1 MTYLTAPGAMFVS
14 FGFKTL
20 NTEEIK
26 IIDLSKLNKSSFVS
40 FGCFREGFKKKKSME
55 FSISSGGTPPLQKYG
70 INIFFYFIYGF

>member
-26 IIDLSKLNKSSFVS
+26 IIDLSKLISSFVL
-40 FGCFREGFKKKKSME
+40 FGCFIKTFKKLWQN
-55 FSISSGGTPPLQKYG
+55 FLNQIISFL
-70 INIFFYFIYGF
+70 N

>member
-26 IIDLSKLNKSSFVS
+26 IIDLSKLISSFVL
-40 FGCFREGFKKKKSME
+40 FGCFIKTFKKMWQN
-55 FSISSGGTPPLQKYG
+55 FLNQIISFL
-70 INIFFYFIYGF
+70 N